1 MASENLQYAQD
12 LVEEFPERAVWLIAN
27 GCKYRDIVETLT
39 QARNRNRRKSS
50 SAGADYTTPATSSVG
65 SQQSVS
71 PPNNQRFPPHT
82 PRTSRS
88 ALPPSP
94 APTPSTGKSPRPDA
108 HMEYVLVIVDG
119 PADDQVLERKLSMVK
134 APVPHSLIRE
144 DIVRTRLYNS
154 VRVEPV
160 PNAPISLEYPA
171 TPSGF
176 LLSSHQV
183 ALTWRRPGSP
193 KTHQTLFYLVPGE
206 INVDILLGYPDSGGG
221 SSYSTCEIHAQMF
234 D

>member
-1 MASENLQYAQD
+1 MASENLQHAQD
-12 LVEEFPERAVWLIAN
+12 LVEEFPERAAWLIAN
-27 GCKYRDIVETLT
+27 GCQYRDIVETIT

-50 SAGADYTTPATSSVG
+50 SAGASSVD
-65 SQQSVS
+65 SQQSAS
-71 PPNNQRFPPHT
+71 PPNNQRFLPNT

-94 APTPSTGKSPRPDA
+94 VPTPSTGKSPRPNS

-119 PADDQVLERKLSMVK
+119 PADGQVQEHKLSMVT

-154 VRVEPV
+154 VSVESV
-160 PNAPISLEYPA
+160 PTAPISLVYPA
-171 TPSGF
+171 TPGGF
-176 LLSSHQV
+176 LLSSYQV
-183 ALTWRRPGSP
+183 TLTWRRPGSFR
-193 KTHQTLFYLVPGE
+193 THQTLFYLVPGE
-206 INVDILLGYPDSGGG
+206 INVDILLSYPDSGGG
-221 SSYSTCEIHAQMF
+221 SCYSACEIHAQMF